1 MKRRKIKM
9 IIKINNLSKTF
20 NDGKKKKTI
29 LKNLNLSIKT
39 GQSIAITGRSGCGKT
54 TLLNIIGGLLDFD
67 YGDLFINNVNI
78 NSLSLNQI
86 ADYRKNYFGFITQN
100 FNLLDDRN
108 VFENVALPLYYSSI
122 KKSDIQKRVN
132 TILTTL
138 DISHLAQKNIKN
150 LSGGEKQRVAIARA
164 LVKKSK
170 IILADEPTG
179 SLDEKT
185 ELDILNIFSKLKN
198 SGITLIIVTHNE
210 KVANNCDLVYEL
222 KNKSLISIPK

>member
-1 MKRRKIKM
+1 M

-29 LKNLNLSIKT
+29 LENLNLSIKT

-138 DISHLAQKNIKN
+138 DISNLAQKNIKN
-150 LSGGEKQRVAIARA
+150 LSSGEKQRVAIARA

>member
-1 MKRRKIKM
+1 M

-29 LKNLNLSIKT
+29 LENLNLSIKT

-170 IILADEPTG
+170 IILADESTG

-198 SGITLIIVTHNE
+198 SGITLIIVTHNK
-210 KVANNCDLVYEL
+210 KVANHCDLIYEL

>member
-1 MKRRKIKM
+1 M

-29 LKNLNLSIKT
+29 LENLNLSIKT

-67 YGDLFINNVNI
+67 YGDLFINNINI

-100 FNLLDDRN
+100 FNLLYDRN

-198 SGITLIIVTHNE
+198 SGITLIIVTHNK
-210 KVANNCDLVYEL
+210 KVANHCDLIYEL

>member
-1 MKRRKIKM
+1 M

-29 LKNLNLSIKT
+29 LENLNLSIKT

>member
-1 MKRRKIKM
+1 M

-29 LKNLNLSIKT
+29 LENLNLSIKT

-210 KVANNCDLVYEL
+210 KVANNFDLVYEL

>member
-29 LKNLNLSIKT
+29 LENLNLSIKT

>member
-1 MKRRKIKM
+1 M

-222 KNKSLISIPK
+222 KSYFYPKITLF

>member
-1 MKRRKIKM
+1 M

-20 NDGKKKKTI
+20 NNGKKKKTI

-67 YGDLFINNVNI
+67 YGELFINNVNI

-222 KNKSLISIPK
+222 KNKNLISIPK

>member
-1 MKRRKIKM
+1 M

>member
-1 MKRRKIKM
+1 M

-198 SGITLIIVTHNE
+198 SGITLIIVTHNV

>member
-1 MKRRKIKM
+1 M

-67 YGDLFINNVNI
+67 YGDLFINNINI

-170 IILADEPTG
+170 IILADEQTG

-198 SGITLIIVTHNE
+198 SGITLIIVTHNK

>member
-1 MKRRKIKM
+1 M

-29 LKNLNLSIKT
+29 LENLNLSIKT

-67 YGDLFINNVNI
+67 YGDLFINNINI

-138 DISHLAQKNIKN
+138 DISLLAQKNIKN

-198 SGITLIIVTHNE
+198 SGITLIIVTHNK
-210 KVANNCDLVYEL
+210 KVANHCDLIYEL

>member
-1 MKRRKIKM
+1 M

-29 LKNLNLSIKT
+29 LENLNLSIKT

-138 DISHLAQKNIKN
+138 DISHFAQKNIKN

>member
-1 MKRRKIKM
+1 M

-210 KVANNCDLVYEL
+210 KVANDCDLVYEL

>member
-1 MKRRKIKM
+1 M

-67 YGDLFINNVNI
+67 YGDLFINNINI

>member
-1 MKRRKIKM
+1 M

-86 ADYRKNYFGFITQN
+86 TDYRKNYFGFITQN

>member
-1 MKRRKIKM
+1 M

-29 LKNLNLSIKT
+29 LENLNLSIKT
-39 GQSIAITGRSGCGKT
+39 GQSIAITGRSWCGKT

>member
-1 MKRRKIKM
+1 M
-9 IIKINNLSKTF
+9 IIKINNLSKTY

-29 LKNLNLSIKT
+29 LENLNLSIKT

-138 DISHLAQKNIKN
+138 DIAHLAQKNIKN

>member
-1 MKRRKIKM
+1 M

-39 GQSIAITGRSGCGKT
+39 GQSIAITSRSGCGKT

-67 YGDLFINNVNI
+67 YGDLFINNINI

>member
-1 MKRRKIKM
+1 M

-170 IILADEPTG
+170 IILADEPIG

>member
-1 MKRRKIKM
+1 M

-170 IILADEPTG
+170 IILADEQTG

-198 SGITLIIVTHNE
+198 SGITLIIVTHNK

>member
-1 MKRRKIKM
+1 M

-29 LKNLNLSIKT
+29 LENLNLSIKT

-185 ELDILNIFSKLKN
+185 ELDILNRCSKLKN

>member
-1 MKRRKIKM
+1 M

-198 SGITLIIVTHNE
+198 SGITLIIVTHNK
-210 KVANNCDLVYEL
+210 KVANHCDLIYEL

>member
-1 MKRRKIKM
+1 M

-29 LKNLNLSIKT
+29 LENLNLSIKT

-86 ADYRKNYFGFITQN
+86 ADYRKNFFGFITQN

>member
-1 MKRRKIKM
+1 ML
-9 IIKINNLSKTF
+9 IKINNLSKTF
-20 NDGKKKKTI
+20 NDGKKKKLI
-29 LKNLNLSIKT
+29 LKNLNLNIET

-54 TLLNIIGGLLDFD
+54 TLLNIIGGLLNFD

-78 NSLSLNQI
+78 GSLSLNEI

-108 VFENVALPLYYSSI
+108 VFENIALPLYYSST

-185 ELDILNIFSKLKN
+185 ELDILNIFSKLKC

-210 KVANNCDLVYEL
+210 KVANHCDLIYEL
-222 KNKSLISIPK
+222 KNKNLVSIPK

>member
-29 LKNLNLSIKT
+29 LENLNLSIKT

-198 SGITLIIVTHNE
+198 SGITLIIVTHNK

>member
-1 MKRRKIKM
+1 M

-29 LKNLNLSIKT
+29 LENLNLSIKT

-67 YGDLFINNVNI
+67 YGDLFINNINI

-150 LSGGEKQRVAIARA
+150 LSGGQQQRVAIARA

>member
-1 MKRRKIKM
+1 MKRGKIKM

-29 LKNLNLSIKT
+29 LENLNLSIKT

-67 YGDLFINNVNI
+67 YGDLFINNINI

-198 SGITLIIVTHNE
+198 SGITLIIVTHNK
-210 KVANNCDLVYEL
+210 KVANHCDLIYEL

>member
-1 MKRRKIKM
+1 M

-29 LKNLNLSIKT
+29 LENLNLSIKT

-138 DISHLAQKNIKN
+138 DIAHLAQKNIKN

>member
-1 MKRRKIKM
+1 M

-29 LKNLNLSIKT
+29 LENLNLSIKT

-170 IILADEPTG
+170 IILADEPIG

>member
-1 MKRRKIKM
+1 M

-29 LKNLNLSIKT
+29 LENLNLSIKT

-67 YGDLFINNVNI
+67 YGDLFINNVNM

-138 DISHLAQKNIKN
+138 DIAHLAQKNIKN

-198 SGITLIIVTHNE
+198 SGVTLIIVTHNE